1 MNTST
6 KNSLSNIHVNIRT
19 MDISDLDQ
27 VLEIDN
33 LSFTS
38 PWPKNAYLYEL
49 NENPKSKLWV
59 AEINLD
65 SIERIVIGMIV
76 IWIILDEIHIA
87 TLAVHPGYRKQG
99 VAKKLITMA
108 INEAKNQGAK
118 EITLEVRKSN
128 IAAQELYRLFDFH
141 IVGHRKGY
149 YQNNREDALIMTRNN
164 IDIQPLLPQKL
175 LKQEISN

>member
-1 MNTST
+1 MNTSA
-6 KNSLSNIHVNIRT
+6 KNSPLNIHVHIRT
-19 MDISDLDQ
+19 MDSFDLDQ
-27 VLEIDN
+27 ILEIDN

-65 SIERIVIGMIV
+65 TLEPRVIGMMV

-87 TLAVHPGYRKQG
+87 TLAVHPEHRKQG
-99 VAKKLITMA
+99 VAKQLIATA
-108 INEAKNQGAK
+108 LDEAKNLSAK

-128 IAAQELYRLFDFH
+128 IAAQELYRLFDFQ
-141 IVGHRKGY
+141 IVGLRKGY

-164 IDIQPLLPQKL
+164 INAQPVHP
-175 LKQEISN
+175 